1 MITSYLRPEHLAYL
15 EKMESENLHLECD
28 GLTTCISQWLW
39 ESGITHQRNAGMLL
53 QQSTNK
59 FIHHWWISFPDGV
72 QLCFRSRMW
81 FGETAPHGLFTLPV
95 EGFTYTI
102 ATVMPPVQA
111 RYMASLLLNS
121 AFRYAP
127 ATT

>member
-1 MITSYLRPEHLAYL
+1 MSTSYLRPEHLAYL
-15 EKMESENLHLECD
+15 EQMERENPHLECD

-39 ESGITHQRNAGMLL
+39 ESGITHVRNAGMVR
-53 QQSTNK
+53 QKSTKKAIN
-59 FIHHWWISFPDGV
+59 HWWIEFPDGV

-95 EGFTYTI
+95 EDFVYRI
-102 ATVMPPVQA
+102 ITVMSPVQA
-111 RYMASLLLNS
+111 RYLAAILLNP

-127 ATT
+127 ATN